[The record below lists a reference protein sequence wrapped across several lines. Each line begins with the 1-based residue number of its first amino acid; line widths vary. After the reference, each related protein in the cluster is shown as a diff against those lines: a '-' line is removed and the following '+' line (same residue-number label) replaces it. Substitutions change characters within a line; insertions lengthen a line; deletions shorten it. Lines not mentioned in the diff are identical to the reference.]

1 MPIFCNSQFK
11 LLHVLTKLILEFMLR
26 LKLNKDH
33 FQLNKGEAKLSR
45 PVLIAINYKPACAF
59 PSFQLRQKAAI
70 KSVHCEG
77 IEPVSHAGTSWI
89 APLILDILQ
98 LSIIYC
104 LLMRK
109 IFNCARTFVTERKQF
124 YWEIGSVHFF
134 VIQLKRVVVIMKL
147 Q

>member
-1 MPIFCNSQFK
+1 
-11 LLHVLTKLILEFMLR
+11 MLR

-77 IEPVSHAGTSWI
+77 IEPVSHAGTS
-89 APLILDILQ
+89 
-98 LSIIYC
+98 
-104 LLMRK
+104 
-109 IFNCARTFVTERKQF
+109 
-124 YWEIGSVHFF
+124 
-134 VIQLKRVVVIMKL
+134 
-147 Q
+147 